1 MESPSVPDHRY
12 FWACVCLAACAVP
25 LWGALLLHWGA
36 RVTPQEIVQAA
47 WPWVVGLSFS
57 FAFMLWF
64 VGKTER
70 DIKAKMR
77 EEQARGESAV
87 VLGLRADLRR
97 RDYFVGLLIPAV
109 NPNTLAQI
117 ERQVEA
123 QFAKKE
129 EPPQIAA
136 TPPTTSPGDQS

>member
-1 MESPSVPDHRY
+1 
-12 FWACVCLAACAVP
+12 
-25 LWGALLLHWGA
+25 
-36 RVTPQEIVQAA
+36 VTPQEIVQAA

>member
-1 MESPSVPDHRY
+1 MESPSIPDHRY
-12 FWACVCLAACAVP
+12 FWAGVCLGVCVVP
-25 LWGALLLHWGA
+25 LWLALVRHWGA
-36 RVTPQEIVQAA
+36 RVTPQEIAEAA
-47 WPWVVGLSFS
+47 WPWVLSLSIS
-57 FAFMLWF
+57 FAFMVWF
-64 VGKTER
+64 VGKAER

-87 VLGLRADLRR
+87 VLGLRDDLRR
-97 RDYFVGLLIPAV
+97 RNYFVGLLVQAV

-129 EPPQIAA
+129 EPPQLAT
-136 TPPTTSPGDQS
+136 TPPTTSQDSQS